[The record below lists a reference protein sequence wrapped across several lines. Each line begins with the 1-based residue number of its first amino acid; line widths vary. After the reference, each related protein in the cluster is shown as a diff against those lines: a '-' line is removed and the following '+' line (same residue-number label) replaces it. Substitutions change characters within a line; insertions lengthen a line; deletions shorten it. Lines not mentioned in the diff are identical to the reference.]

1 MRRPQLVHCVGR
13 LPRVRRRPVQQDQEV
28 HRGPLLLPRRDGRY
42 LEFSIFKQTKGGGS
56 RLTGGRNMQ
65 QRASDVFSEGR
76 SLTTRGIATYANEAY
91 KVRGD
96 RVSSSGPGCVNLR
109 ENGPKFTS
117 AVPRARVAIKTL
129 DARGSRKAA
138 EIRMYQV
145 EGVGG
150 VWISVQGVFL
160 VEFRD
165 KRLQDFPQM

>member
-42 LEFSIFKQTKGGGS
+42 LDLQTNKQKGGG
-56 RLTGGRNMQ
+56 RRPTDR
-65 QRASDVFSEGR
+65 RPKYATESDVFSEGR

-165 KRLQDFPQM
+165 KRLQDIPQM